1 MAALEGLPPE
11 LVSADVAD
19 LSATVTIDAT
29 LYPVDAVYGASFV
42 LIDRCYVL
50 LDKPAEGRLS
60 VTLTLKK
67 ATDDSAASLRA
78 MVGELANELLACAWR
93 IKIQAENRGLIES
106 VTMRSMAGAMGA
118 PSLDDLE
125 SFDFSSEAFE
135 DPLGIALSWEEKY
148 GKKTPPA
155 AGEAPPDAKAEKA
168 APEKAAAEKTAP
180 KKEGA

>member
-11 LVSADVAD
+11 LVSADLSD

-50 LDKPAEGRLS
+50 LDKTDGRFS

-155 AGEAPPDAKAEKA
+155 AGDDPPAKADDA
-168 APEKAAAEKTAP
+168 